1 MPIVRVE
8 KPVCEA
14 CHSHGHHP
22 PHPKKLLEDMLKCR
36 ICGNSYHLRCLRAVG
51 LPKLPHGTL
60 LDRHLWSCMKCETLE
75 LLLTDSE
82 LRQILDALG
91 GGSQGASG
99 NITWPRFVALH
110 ERLYVGDRDES
121 GSLPASALALLR
133 EDFARF
139 DRDHEGAIAWAQVL
153 TRFVLQVL
161 RKRYTD
167 SELVSMLK
175 PAEVRLLKEEFA
187 LRDTHNG
194 GAINVADAKRVVREW
209 RDRMALTTSVEFLVN
224 RIRATS
230 DHPAD
235 NHLGDVDKFV
245 TWRSF
250 LCVMALPVIAA
261 RPNTWGGSDYVAFL
275 QDDHVGLLGS
285 MRFPLDLASDKSSEA
300 GNTESDDKSRE
311 AADDKSQGALSR
323 QSGKE

>member
-1 MPIVRVE
+1 ME
-8 KPVCEA
+8 ETETAK
-14 CHSHGHHP
+14 
-22 PHPKKLLEDMLKCR
+22 
-36 ICGNSYHLRCLRAVG
+36 
-51 LPKLPHGTL
+51 T
-60 LDRHLWSCMKCETLE
+60 TLE

-209 RDRMALTTSVEFLVN
+209 RDRMASRTARGNGERRCSQDEERLKGPDRRRRHAS
-224 RIRATS
+224 RIR
-230 DHPAD
+230 
-235 NHLGDVDKFV
+235 DVEE
-245 TWRSF
+245 
-250 LCVMALPVIAA
+250 LPVRDGASGDRR